1 MTSLS
6 QTIEIPLRPVSI
18 DNMSLQKMGFIMN
31 ALEKGW
37 TVKKR
42 DDSYVFS
49 KKHEG
54 KKEIFMEDIFAVIGK
69 MYLDLLQS
77 QKIIESLQKKL
88 EDRENDI
95 SSLQASIISKD
106 NIM

>member
-1 MTSLS
+1 
-6 QTIEIPLRPVSI
+6 
-18 DNMSLQKMGFIMN
+18 
-31 ALEKGW
+31 
-37 TVKKR
+37 
-42 DDSYVFS
+42 
-49 KKHEG
+49 
-54 KKEIFMEDIFAVIGK
+54 MEDIFAVIGK

-106 NIM
+106 SIM

>member
-1 MTSLS
+1 
-6 QTIEIPLRPVSI
+6 
-18 DNMSLQKMGFIMN
+18 
-31 ALEKGW
+31 
-37 TVKKR
+37 
-42 DDSYVFS
+42 
-49 KKHEG
+49 
-54 KKEIFMEDIFAVIGK
+54 MEDIFAVIGK

-88 EDRENDI
+88 EDRESDI

>member
-1 MTSLS
+1 
-6 QTIEIPLRPVSI
+6 
-18 DNMSLQKMGFIMN
+18 MSLHIPAQAEQLLI
-31 ALEKGW
+31 LD
-37 TVKKR
+37 R
-42 DDSYVFS
+42 
-49 KKHEG
+49 